1 MTEMTLISEQQ
12 LLHAL
17 LNASPD
23 FIFFKDRQ
31 SRFIITNEAHARLLL
46 GLESAQEAGGKTDFD
61 LFAQEEA
68 QRFFD
73 EEQHIMATGERVIA
87 RDWVLHSSTTGE
99 EVWLSE
105 HKLPMR
111 DESGQ
116 VIGLVGI
123 SRDVTRLKQSEAER
137 ERLLAELAHRNL
149 QLQAASDVST
159 VASST
164 LDLGELIQKVIELIR
179 ERFDLYYVGL
189 FLVDQARGLYH
200 KPGEWVNLQAGTG
213 EAGKTMM
220 QQGHRLLADSNSMIG
235 QCVTGG
241 KARIAMDVGEAAVR
255 FENPLLPETHS
266 ELALPLVAHG
276 ETIGALTIQSTQT
289 AAFTEEDI
297 LVFQTVANQLTNAIE
312 NARLFTATEEALK
325 EVEAL
330 NRHYVRHSWDG
341 YSREKRK

>member
-1 MTEMTLISEQQ
+1 MTERNLISEEQ

-17 LNASPD
+17 LKASPD

-31 SRFIITNEAHARLLL
+31 SRFIVTNEAHARLLL
-46 GLESAQEAGGKTDFD
+46 GLKSAQEAVGKTDFD
-61 LFAQEEA
+61 LFTREEA

-73 EEQHIMATGERVIA
+73 EEQHIMATGEPVIA
-87 RDWVLHSSTTGE
+87 RDWVLHSSTTSE

-116 VIGLVGI
+116 VIGLLGI

-137 ERLLAELAHRNL
+137 ERLLAVLERRNL
-149 QLQAASDVST
+149 QLQAATDVST

-164 LDLGELIQKVIELIR
+164 LDPGELIQKVIELIC

-189 FLVDQARGLYH
+189 FLVDQTSGLYH

-213 EAGKTMM
+213 EAGRTMV
-220 QQGHRLLADSNSMIG
+220 QQRHRLRAGSNSMIG
-235 QCVTGG
+235 QCVTSG
-241 KARIAMDVGEAAVR
+241 KARIALDVGEEAVR

-266 ELALPLVAHG
+266 ELALPLVTRGAA
-276 ETIGALTIQSTQT
+276 IGALTIQSSQK
-289 AAFTEEDI
+289 AAFTESDI
-297 LVFQTVANQLTNAIE
+297 TIFQTVANQLGNALE
-312 NARLFTATEEALK
+312 NARLFKETERALK
-325 EVEAL
+325 ELETL
-330 NRHYVRHSWDG
+330 NRSYIRRSWDDYLG
-341 YSREKRK
+341 KGKR